1 MLQLPFATRQT
12 AANLAQGMRPSHL
25 TKQHG
30 HELAPTRETP
40 RVPFRLVLFDRLL
53 KTPPRKQLQ
62 HLRENA
68 AYFH

>member
-1 MLQLPFATRQT
+1 
-12 AANLAQGMRPSHL
+12 MRPSYL
-25 TKQHG
+25 AKQHG

-53 KTPPRKQLQ
+53 KTPPRKQPQ